1 MFGIAVKHLYAPSP
15 RRETNTREGGGNN
28 LGMIEDVSVEI
39 VCATAVGGTL
49 LIAAAV
55 FYKYLMMKRSST
67 VLVVNLATVVP
78 ESLLSL
84 SSGLNTQNEKNRAL
98 AFLRRA
104 RTNLSRGSNGRE
116 LGIHWA
122 GRYRRRKSGSTV
134 DLYGSNSNKSNTSEE
149 CESRDSV
156 GTNEDDYDDGFA
168 VGVGLGPISGV
179 ATYTPRRAQLEAIEE
194 GDYSRDLS
202 KDYNSEAETKRVRN
216 LVAEIERKT

>member
-1 MFGIAVKHLYAPSP
+1 
-15 RRETNTREGGGNN
+15 
-28 LGMIEDVSVEI
+28 MIEDVSVEI

-55 FYKYLMMKRSST
+55 FYKYLVMKRSST

-78 ESLLSL
+78 ENLLGL
-84 SSGLNTQNEKNRAL
+84 SSGFNTQNEKNRAL

-116 LGIHWA
+116 LGIQWA
-122 GRYRRRKSGSTV
+122 GRYHRRRSGSTV
-134 DLYGSNSNKSNTSEE
+134 DLYGSNSNISNTSEE

-156 GTNEDDYDDGFA
+156 GTNEDDCDEGFA
-168 VGVGLGPISGV
+168 VGVMGPIGGANTS
-179 ATYTPRRAQLEAIEE
+179 TYTPRRAHLEAIEE

-202 KDYNSEAETKRVRN
+202 RDYSSEAETKRVRR